1 MAMGAGI
8 LHQWLKTPALVG
20 AILPSSKHLAKVMA
34 RHAGDSDAAHA
45 EFESHDTPTEQAAL
59 VELAERVSAARSVV

>member
-1 MAMGAGI
+1 MATFAPEFA
-8 LHQWLKTPALVG
+8 QYWLTG
-20 AILPSSKHLAKVMA
+20 
-34 RHAGDSDAAHA
+34 HAGDSDAAHA